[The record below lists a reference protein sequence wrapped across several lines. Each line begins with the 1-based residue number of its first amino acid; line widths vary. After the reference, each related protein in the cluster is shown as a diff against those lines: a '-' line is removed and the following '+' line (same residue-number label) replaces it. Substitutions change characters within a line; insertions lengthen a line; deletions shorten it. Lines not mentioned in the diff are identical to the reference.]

1 MRQFK
6 LGIIILVVLSLL
18 FALSFVAIQIS
29 RTSTGQNPVASFTY
43 SPDMPTPTETI
54 TFDASSSFSPNGA
67 IVTYAWDFGDGYSA
81 VLTSPT
87 TTHSYPLDGNYTV
100 QLIVTDNVGLTAAT
114 AAVVQVNCVQFF
126 RVTQPDMLTPVAN
139 VVVTVY
145 TNETGTWAK
154 APVSGSYF
162 EIKYDNMTQ
171 PKLASTSA
179 QKYRNPGYTASI
191 LLENASNIGFDSH
204 KGSYYVYFSFSI
216 GVLTA
221 KWPNNTSLVYSYKNG
236 HVETHNYLSGHGAVW
251 DAAAGTYVIKVENI
265 ARQEVEPT
273 QDHPIIVSLPFPQNT
288 QQYYLTVKTDPM
300 GIVSIPGQGFYSNG
314 TSTSLTAPSYVNVS
328 SSSRYRFNNWDV
340 DGTSQGSTNPITV
353 SMNGN
358 HTATA
363 HYVLQYLVTFGQ
375 TGLLS
380 GATGT
385 VVTVNG
391 GAQGYSNLPF
401 TMCVDN
407 GASVTYSYNSIVASS
422 VSGQQFRLNSISG
435 PASPITVTSAAT
447 VTGTYVTQYLITF
460 AQTGLDGTATGTVVT
475 VNGNAKVYSNLP
487 FGLWVDC
494 GSSVTYSYG
503 SIVSSSVSG
512 KQFRLSSSTGPSSPI
527 SVAGPATITGNYVV
541 QYLVTFAQTG
551 LDSTAS
557 GTIVTVNSNAKVY
570 STLPYV
576 FWVDTGTSVTYSYG
590 SIVSSSV
597 SGKQF
602 RLSSV
607 TGPSSPITVT
617 ATQTITGNYVAQY
630 QLAFS
635 QTGLDSTATGI
646 VLAVNSYTKTYG
658 DLTYTM
664 WADSGSSVAY
674 SYGSIVTSSVSGKQ
688 FKLNTFSGPSSP
700 FTVTGPSSMTG
711 SYKTQYYLTVTSV
724 YDSPSPVSGWFD
736 SGSSITESVTSPVSG
751 GSGVQ
756 YVCTGWTGTGSVPV
770 SGSGS
775 SVMFTINAASSVAW
789 GWKTQYYLTVTSVY
803 DSPSPVS
810 GWFDS
815 GSSITESVTSP
826 VSGGSGVQYV
836 CTGWTGTGSVP
847 VSGSGSS
854 VTFSIVSPS
863 SIMWNWKTQY
873 TVTFSDAGL
882 DSSAS
887 GTIAVVNGVPV
898 SFGQLPYSVWVDNGA
913 SVTYSYGNVSSS
925 NSGERFILLGV
936 SGLPSPATVTGTMT
950 VTGNYQIQYQ
960 VTFGQTGVG
969 PDFVGTV
976 LTVDSNTY
984 SVSSLPVSLWFDGGS
999 SHSYSFGSPLTVNA
1013 SLQYIWSSTSGLV
1026 TSQSGSLFV
1035 SAAGSVTG
1043 TYVSQI
1049 AFQVTFDP
1057 GVGPD
1062 WTGTVLTVDGV
1073 NYTEAEL
1080 PVSFLWNFNSV
1091 HIFAFQSPLVVTAN
1105 DKQYL
1110 WDYTTGLS
1118 TAQSGSITV
1127 TSNGTIAGYY
1137 KTQYYL
1143 TLATNPPSVN
1153 SPIGSGWYDAG
1164 TVATVSTDAFV
1175 DITPGSA
1182 RFRFN
1187 GWSTANITEISDPTR
1202 SPTNVSMDAGMTVTA
1217 SYVAQYKVSFDQ
1229 TGVGSDFTGTIVTVD
1244 LVDYNGSQLP
1254 VSLWLDSGSTHG
1266 FAYQSPLVVT
1276 PNSKQYAWTGTSG
1289 MSTLQSDTLTVSTS
1303 GGIIGSYK
1311 TQYYFASSSPYDS
1324 PTPANGW
1331 FDSGTSVTAS
1341 VAPMAIGPINTQYV
1355 CTGWT
1360 GTGSVPSPGVVATVT
1375 FTITQPSTIAW
1386 NWKTQ
1391 YYLTVMTSPGGIASL
1406 SGNGWYDSSAPV
1418 TITAPA
1424 VSGYNFTKWDVDGT
1438 PMGAG
1443 VSTIIVTMNAPHVAT
1458 ADYAGPPYIPPAPSS
1473 VGGDSFSL
1481 AKPAPVSYFGVYS
1494 MVTLAGAVALAL
1506 KKRRRK

>member
-204 KGSYYVYFSFSI
+204 QGDYYVYFTFSI
-216 GVLTA
+216 GVLTS
-221 KWPNNTSLVYSYKNG
+221 KWPNSTSLVYSYKNG

-251 DAAAGTYVIKVENI
+251 NAAAGTYVIEVENI
-265 ARQEVEPT
+265 AGQGVAPT
-273 QDHPIIVSLPFPQNT
+273 QGHPIIVSLPFPQNT

-300 GIVSIPGQGFYSNG
+300 GVVSIPGQGFYSNG

-401 TMCVDN
+401 TMWVDN

-751 GSGVQ
+751 GSGIR
-756 YVCTGWTGTGSVPV
+756 YVCTGWTGTGSVPA
-770 SGSGS
+770 SGGS
-775 SVMFTINAASSVAW
+775 SSVTFTVSAASTIVW
-789 GWKTQYYLTVTSVY
+789 NWKTQYQITIDQTGVGSDYNGTVVTVDSVTYGVSSLSVSFWFDGGSGHSFSFASPLVVGSKQYTWSSTSGLSTLQSGTLTVTASGSVVGNYIVQNQVTFDQVGVSSDFTGTVVMVDSVSYSISELPVSFSWTVGSMHSFAFQSPLVAGANSKQYVWTSTTGLSSLQSGSITVSTYGSIIGNYKTQYYFTVTSPY

-810 GWFDS
+810 GWLDS

-854 VTFSIVSPS
+854 VMF
-863 SIMWNWKTQY
+863 
-873 TVTFSDAGL
+873 
-882 DSSAS
+882 
-887 GTIAVVNGVPV
+887 TI
-898 SFGQLPYSVWVDNGA
+898 
-913 SVTYSYGNVSSS
+913 
-925 NSGERFILLGV
+925 
-936 SGLPSPATVTGTMT
+936 
-950 VTGNYQIQYQ
+950 
-960 VTFGQTGVG
+960 
-969 PDFVGTV
+969 
-976 LTVDSNTY
+976 
-984 SVSSLPVSLWFDGGS
+984 
-999 SHSYSFGSPLTVNA
+999 NA
-1013 SLQYIWSSTSGLV
+1013 
-1026 TSQSGSLFV
+1026 
-1035 SAAGSVTG
+1035 
-1043 TYVSQI
+1043 
-1049 AFQVTFDP
+1049 
-1057 GVGPD
+1057 
-1062 WTGTVLTVDGV
+1062 
-1073 NYTEAEL
+1073 
-1080 PVSFLWNFNSV
+1080 
-1091 HIFAFQSPLVVTAN
+1091 
-1105 DKQYL
+1105 
-1110 WDYTTGLS
+1110 
-1118 TAQSGSITV
+1118 
-1127 TSNGTIAGYY
+1127 
-1137 KTQYYL
+1137 
-1143 TLATNPPSVN
+1143 
-1153 SPIGSGWYDAG
+1153 
-1164 TVATVSTDAFV
+1164 
-1175 DITPGSA
+1175 
-1182 RFRFN
+1182 
-1187 GWSTANITEISDPTR
+1187 
-1202 SPTNVSMDAGMTVTA
+1202 
-1217 SYVAQYKVSFDQ
+1217 
-1229 TGVGSDFTGTIVTVD
+1229 
-1244 LVDYNGSQLP
+1244 
-1254 VSLWLDSGSTHG
+1254 
-1266 FAYQSPLVVT
+1266 
-1276 PNSKQYAWTGTSG
+1276 
-1289 MSTLQSDTLTVSTS
+1289 
-1303 GGIIGSYK
+1303 
-1311 TQYYFASSSPYDS
+1311 ASS
-1324 PTPANGW
+1324 
-1331 FDSGTSVTAS
+1331 
-1341 VAPMAIGPINTQYV
+1341 VAWG
-1355 CTGWT
+1355 
-1360 GTGSVPSPGVVATVT
+1360 
-1375 FTITQPSTIAW
+1375 
-1386 NWKTQ
+1386 
-1391 YYLTVMTSPGGIASL
+1391 
-1406 SGNGWYDSSAPV
+1406 
-1418 TITAPA
+1418 
-1424 VSGYNFTKWDVDGT
+1424 
-1438 PMGAG
+1438 
-1443 VSTIIVTMNAPHVAT
+1443 
-1458 ADYAGPPYIPPAPSS
+1458 
-1473 VGGDSFSL
+1473 
-1481 AKPAPVSYFGVYS
+1481 
-1494 MVTLAGAVALAL
+1494 
-1506 KKRRRK
+1506 

>member
-1341 VAPMAIGPINTQYV
+1341 VAPMVIGP
-1355 CTGWT
+1355 
-1360 GTGSVPSPGVVATVT
+1360 
-1375 FTITQPSTIAW
+1375 
-1386 NWKTQ
+1386 KT
-1391 YYLTVMTSPGGIASL
+1391 L
-1406 SGNGWYDSSAPV
+1406 N
-1418 TITAPA
+1418 
-1424 VSGYNFTKWDVDGT
+1424 
-1438 PMGAG
+1438 
-1443 VSTIIVTMNAPHVAT
+1443 
-1458 ADYAGPPYIPPAPSS
+1458 
-1473 VGGDSFSL
+1473 
-1481 AKPAPVSYFGVYS
+1481 
-1494 MVTLAGAVALAL
+1494 
-1506 KKRRRK
+1506 

>member
-401 TMCVDN
+401 TMWVDN

-756 YVCTGWTGTGSVPV
+756 YVCTGWAGSGSVP
-770 SGSGS
+770 SSGS
-775 SVMFTINAASSVAW
+775 SLS
-789 GWKTQYYLTVTSVY
+789 L
-803 DSPSPVS
+803 
-810 GWFDS
+810 
-815 GSSITESVTSP
+815 
-826 VSGGSGVQYV
+826 
-836 CTGWTGTGSVP
+836 
-847 VSGSGSS
+847 
-854 VTFSIVSPS
+854 TFSIVSPS

-1105 DKQYL
+1105 VKQYL

-1341 VAPMAIGPINTQYV
+1341 VAPMVIGPINTQYV

-1375 FTITQPSTIAW
+1375 FTITQPSTITW

-1418 TITAPA
+1418 TIMAPA